1 MSNECLELKNIKYK
15 SMLLSG
21 KSEGPVETVE
31 NMSNLDKFLAGE
43 KKHSSNE
50 VWAKLDKTTKLLKF
64 DEFAT
69 GYCNEN
75 NSDENDKIELNLFL
89 NSNLDRK
96 RLLKAKEVIYDKD
109 TGKIKSIP
117 SLMYNPISKKFTLKR
132 CEKRQSTLKSLAPKK
147 SKSKKITDNNHS
159 NDNSGNNDNNDK
171 IDINND

>member
-1 MSNECLELKNIKYK
+1 MSNECVELKNIKYK

-50 VWAKLDKTTKLLKF
+50 VWTKLDKTSKLMKF

-69 GYCNEN
+69 VFCNEN
-75 NSDENDKIELNLFL
+75 NYDEHDKLELSVFL
-89 NSNLDRK
+89 NTNLDRK

-117 SLMYNPISKKFTLKR
+117 SLMYNSGSKKFTLKR

-147 SKSKKITDNNHS
+147 GKSKKIIDNADNTDNTS
-159 NDNSGNNDNNDK
+159 NTGNNDK